1 MWSNGL
7 NAEVQLLVK
16 SIMIPACL
24 TEVFSH
30 TWAPWKLILSKRGE
44 DFKQCIKGSLLCSIS
59 LIHLDLNIR
68 WKPKILLYHFLVT
81 LYISREDLIGNKE
94 RFYGMISS
102 KATMY
107 KLYLVSKPSEM
118 LVVLH
123 AQHSSESSRVWKAFE
138 VCPASG
144 IYVFAQNL
152 LLLLEYT
159 AAPKPQ
165 IQSWL
170 LRSSKALLNVTP
182 NVL

>member
-1 MWSNGL
+1 MYQGFVAML
-7 NAEVQLLVK
+7 Y
-16 SIMIPACL
+16 
-24 TEVFSH
+24 FSD
-30 TWAPWKLILSKRGE
+30 TFRFEYQMEAQNPFVSFFGYPVYFKRRS
-44 DFKQCIKGSLLCSIS
+44 DRK
-59 LIHLDLNIR
+59 
-68 WKPKILLYHFLVT
+68 
-81 LYISREDLIGNKE
+81 
-94 RFYGMISS
+94 FYGMISS

-107 KLYLVSKPSEM
+107 QLFLVSKPSEM

-165 IQSWL
+165 IQS
-170 LRSSKALLNVTP
+170 
-182 NVL
+182 

>member
-1 MWSNGL
+1 
-7 NAEVQLLVK
+7 
-16 SIMIPACL
+16 MIPACL
-24 TEVFSH
+24 TEGFSH
-30 TWAPWKLILSKRGE
+30 TWAPWKLLLSKRGQ

-68 WKPKILLYHFLVT
+68 WKPKILMYHFLG
-81 LYISREDLIGNKE
+81 YPEYFKRRSDIGNKE

-170 LRSSKALLNVTP
+170 LRSSKALRNVTP

>member
-1 MWSNGL
+1 ML
-7 NAEVQLLVK
+7 Y
-16 SIMIPACL
+16 
-24 TEVFSH
+24 FSD
-30 TWAPWKLILSKRGE
+30 TFRFEYQMEA
-44 DFKQCIKGSLLCSIS
+44 QT
-59 LIHLDLNIR
+59 
-68 WKPKILLYHFLVT
+68 LLYHFLVT

-107 KLYLVSKPSEM
+107 HLYLVSKPSEM
-118 LVVLH
+118 FVVLH

-165 IQSWL
+165 IQS
-170 LRSSKALLNVTP
+170 
-182 NVL
+182 